1 MGYEC
6 KAQISL
12 FKTQIQ
18 KQMKKIGLFYSFNTN
33 KTAKNASKIKKA
45 FGDTVEIEN
54 VNVEEVDE
62 ETFLSYD
69 NMVLGVPTWFDG
81 ELPNY
86 WDEFMP
92 AIEDLKLKGKTVAL
106 FGLGDQVGY
115 PENFVDAIGILAKAL
130 EERGAKVIGLTSTEG
145 FTFERSAA
153 LRNDQFLGLALDI
166 ENQAALTDD
175 RIKTWVK
182 QLKTE
187 FK

>member
-1 MGYEC
+1 
-6 KAQISL
+6 
-12 FKTQIQ
+12 
-18 KQMKKIGLFYSFNTN
+18 MKKIGLFYSFNTN
-33 KTAKNASKIKKA
+33 KTAKNAEKIKKA
-45 FGDTVEIEN
+45 FGTSVDIES

-62 ETFLSYD
+62 EIFLAYD

-115 PENFVDAIGILAKAL
+115 PENFVDAIGLLATAL
-130 EERGAKVIGLTSTEG
+130 EERGAKVIGLTSPEAYK
-145 FTFERSAA
+145 FEESRA
-153 LRNDQFLGLALDI
+153 LRDGKFLGLALDI
-166 ENQAALTDD
+166 ENQAGLSTE
-175 RIKTWVK
+175 RIEAWVE
-182 QLKTE
+182 QLKKE

>member
-1 MGYEC
+1 
-6 KAQISL
+6 
-12 FKTQIQ
+12 
-18 KQMKKIGLFYSFNTN
+18 MKKIGLFYSFNTN
-33 KTAKNASKIKKA
+33 KTAKNAEKIKKA
-45 FGDTVEIEN
+45 FGKTFDIDN
-54 VNVEEVDE
+54 VNVEEIDE
-62 ETFLSYD
+62 DTFLSYD

-130 EERGAKVIGLTSTEG
+130 EERGAKVIGLTSTDG
-145 FTFERSAA
+145 FTFEQSAA
-153 LRNDQFLGLALDI
+153 IRDGKFLGLPLDI

-175 RIKTWVK
+175 RIKNWVQ